1 MTRRVE
7 AFAYG
12 MQQRRFELDYTRSY
26 VAQICGAHQSTLY
39 SIECKGHN
47 PQLWL
52 AMAIAAVLGFP
63 SADAL
68 ADYGEELLRK
78 NKKKELLTHEPIQR
92 ACPR

>member
-12 MQQRRFELDYTRSY
+12 MQQRRFELDYTRPY
-26 VAQICGAHQSTLY
+26 VAQICGVHQSTLY

-52 AMAIAAVLGFP
+52 AMAIAATLGFP
-63 SADAL
+63 SVDAL
-68 ADYGEELLRK
+68 ADYGEELLRR
-78 NKKKELLTHEPIQR
+78 NKKR
-92 ACPR
+92 SF

>member
-26 VAQICGAHQSTLY
+26 VAQICGATAQALY
-39 SIECKGHN
+39 GIECKGHN

-52 AMAIAAVLGFP
+52 AMAIAATLGFP
-63 SADAL
+63 SVDAL

-78 NKKKELLTHEPIQR
+78 NKKGVFNP
-92 ACPR
+92 